1 MVAKVKERLAVSK
14 QVAQIFYVKRF
25 NLRKITE
32 LEIRKNY
39 RVKILNSFVVM
50 ENLNDSKDISRYWE
64 T

>member
-14 QVAQIFYVKRF
+14 QVAQIFDVKRF

>member
-1 MVAKVKERLAVSK
+1 VVAKVKERLAVSK
-14 QVAQIFYVKRF
+14 QVAQIFDVKRF